1 MSAQPLDEDF
11 NPTTTDGWVD
21 PFYDSPPTGKVV
33 EGDYGTFT
41 KRIMKLQGE
50 WRDENGGTLIQGRPR
65 RWRPLPD
72 TNATRNACSWK
83 APMVKLA
90 DGREVP
96 SDSQEWLLE
105 CEARHILNLPSKP
118 ARLELLDQI
127 EKRRGPDARRELE
140 VRILTL
146 WELSKRN
153 SA

>member
-1 MSAQPLDEDF
+1 MSTEPLDKDF

-50 WRDENGGTLIQGRPR
+50 WRDEKGGTLIQGRPR
-65 RWRPLPD
+65 RWRPIPD
-72 TNATRNACSWK
+72 TNAPRNACSWK

-105 CEARHILNLPSKP
+105 CEARHILNLPTKP

-140 VRILTL
+140 VRILKL

-153 SA
+153 AA